1 MTRPNAR
8 SVQSEARATPARSD
22 PPRTARPRSVP
33 RAGSLRRPAILYV
46 EDHDDARLLL
56 RDLLAVEGFVVTT
69 AASVSE
75 ALAAM
80 DAGTRFDVIVTDHSL
95 PDGTGIEMLE
105 TARATGRLNETTR
118 VFLFTA
124 EPHLLALGD
133 IAVVRKSL
141 GPEALLRA
149 LHERCDA

>member
-1 MTRPNAR
+1 M
-8 SVQSEARATPARSD
+8 
-22 PPRTARPRSVP
+22 
-33 RAGSLRRPAILYV
+33 GSLRRPAILYV

-56 RDLLAVEGFVVTT
+56 RDLLAAEGFLVTT

-80 DAGTRFDVIVTDHSL
+80 EAGRRFDVIVTDHSL

-118 VFLFTA
+118 VLLFTA

-133 IAVVRKSL
+133 IAVVRKSS

-149 LHERCDA
+149 LHELRDA